1 MQIISPANIRLWSRL
16 GACGAFGQATLDLP
30 LINDKSVVLTSDLCT
45 FSGLERFKKKYPD
58 RLYNTGI
65 AEQNMVGIAAGLAK
79 EGFTPFATTYATFAA
94 MRCADQVKVNMGYMQ
109 LGVKLVGMTA
119 GLSAGIL
126 GATHMSLED
135 IAVMRSVPNIVILS
149 PADCLSVVKATWTAA
164 ETEAPV
170 YLRLSGTMNS
180 PIVYKEDFNFE
191 IGKAITLREGN
202 DIAVL
207 ATGSMVYNALKAAE
221 QLEEKGL
228 SVRVVDM
235 HTIKP
240 VDLETI
246 QKACSTKLIV
256 TVEEHSV
263 YGGLGGAVAEILA
276 LKSDKPPHLIIG
288 VSGNY
293 PHAASY
299 QFLLEQT
306 GLSAEKIALKIQTTY
321 EEIYK

>member
-1 MQIISPANIRLWSRL
+1 
-16 GACGAFGQATLDLP
+16 
-30 LINDKSVVLTSDLCT
+30 
-45 FSGLERFKKKYPD
+45 
-58 RLYNTGI
+58 
-65 AEQNMVGIAAGLAK
+65 
-79 EGFTPFATTYATFAA
+79 
-94 MRCADQVKVNMGYMQ
+94 
-109 LGVKLVGMTA
+109 
-119 GLSAGIL
+119 
-126 GATHMSLED
+126 MSLED
-135 IAVMRSVPNIVILS
+135 LAVMRSVPNIVILS
-149 PADCLSVVKATWTAA
+149 PADCLSVVKATWAAA
-164 ETEAPV
+164 EIKAPV
-170 YLRLSGTMNS
+170 YLRLSGTMND
-180 PIVYKEDFNFE
+180 PIVYKEDFDFE
-191 IGKAITLREGN
+191 IGKAVTLREGN
-202 DIAVL
+202 DIAVF

-235 HTIKP
+235 HTIRP
-240 VDLETI
+240 IDLETI

-276 LKSDKPPHLIIG
+276 LKRIKPPHLIIG

-306 GLSAEKIALKIQTTY
+306 GLSVEKIASKIQTTY